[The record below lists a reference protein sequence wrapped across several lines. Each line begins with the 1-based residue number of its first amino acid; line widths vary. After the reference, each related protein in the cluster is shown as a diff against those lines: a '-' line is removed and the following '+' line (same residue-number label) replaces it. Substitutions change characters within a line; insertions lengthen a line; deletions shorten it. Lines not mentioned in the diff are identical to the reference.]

1 MPKTLRYIGA
11 EERFFEV
18 GVTGSQQMWLRGQ
31 GGEVSDI
38 SVPLLM
44 ATGKFAFAEDAL
56 PLIIRS
62 ESGSPVGLEDPVTG
76 GAIGFRAPKLLAA
89 IQAARAGV
97 TPLLIA
103 MHGDS
108 NTAGAGA
115 GTGAGA
121 MVDAQKWSVGS
132 QLARIL
138 DRTFMYTTND
148 SFFGDQ
154 NCGGA
159 GVTLQQ
165 YDPRFSALGAGWSL
179 ISGPTLGCKM
189 FRGTAGGAG
198 AVTFTP
204 NKPWNRVRIFCG
216 SNSSCATTTN
226 VKAGAST
233 IGNLNTYRAT
243 GDALSDQTFSTG
255 SVAAV
260 QSFSLDGVA
269 GGTTFLCG
277 AIFWDSDNPGCV
289 IVSGAWYG
297 GFVAQL
303 NNTAFPWSSRHVAT
317 ALGAGLHIGNATI
330 NDANGP
336 TAVATFKASSLNFY
350 TALAASGDVLIT
362 GMTPSSA
369 PSTSTLGAYEAALE
383 EVRAAIASPFP
394 LIDWRDQFGA
404 TYSAANATGWMYDG
418 NHLKGVGYA
427 RQAAVYAQA
436 IMNVVQSA

>member
-1 MPKTLRYIGA
+1 MTVVTNFTTSGVSNIGLSS
-11 EERFFEV
+11 F
-18 GVTGSQQMWLRGQ
+18 
-31 GGEVSDI
+31 GEVVTS
-38 SVPLLM
+38 
-44 ATGKFAFAEDAL
+44 
-56 PLIIRS
+56 
-62 ESGSPVGLEDPVTG
+62 SGTT
-76 GAIGFRAPKLLAA
+76 IGFRANKFLSALENT
-89 IQAARAGV
+89 RAGNG
-97 TPLLIA
+97 PLIIA

-115 GTGAGA
+115 GTSTGG

-154 NCGGA
+154 NCGDA

-165 YDPRFSALGAGWSL
+165 YDPRFGALGSGWSL
-179 ISGPTLGCKM
+179 ISGPTLGRKM
-189 FRGTAGGAG
+189 FQGTAGGAG

-216 SNSSCATTTN
+216 SNSSCAPTTN

-255 SVAAV
+255 SAAAV
-260 QSFSLDGVA
+260 QSFSLDGVV

-277 AIFWDSDNPGCV
+277 AIFWDSENPGCV

-303 NNTAFPWSSRHVAT
+303 NTTTFPWSPRNVAA

-336 TAVATFKASSLNFY
+336 TAVGTFKASSLDFY

-362 GMTPSSA
+362 GMTPSST
-369 PSTSTLGAYEAALE
+369 PSTATLDAYKGALQDIAST
-383 EVRAAIASPFP
+383 ISSPFP
-394 LIDWRDQFGA
+394 LIDWRDQVGD
-404 TYSAANATGWMYDG
+404 TYAIANASGWMYDG
-418 NHLKGVGYA
+418 NHLKGVGYS
-427 RQAAVYAQA
+427 RQAALYANFIRTIAQQA
-436 IMNVVQSA
+436 